1 MGKIIVLD
9 ENTSNKIAAGEV
21 IERPASVV
29 KELLENSIDA
39 GATSISVEIKN
50 GGITFIK
57 INDNG
62 SGIDED
68 DVELAF
74 ERHATSKIKNS
85 EDLESI
91 ATLGFRGE
99 ALASIASVASVELT
113 SRVKSNQHGTLIK
126 IKGGKVKEVNKTGCP
141 VGTTFVVK
149 DLFYNTPARFKFLK
163 KDSTEAGYISD
174 IITRVALAKPHI
186 ALKLVS
192 NNTLLV
198 HTPGNNDLLSVIYS
212 IYGKETSKNV
222 IEINYTDNK
231 VKMTGYAGKTDIAR
245 SSRTNQSIFVNG
257 RYIKSKLI
265 SSAIDEAYKTYLL
278 KNKYAFIVLSLE
290 INPMLIDVNVHPTKM
305 DIRFSDEQE
314 IFRSVYHAISS
325 ALIGKDLSKNLQP
338 DKHEHNPF
346 KFNNEPS
353 PKLNYSQQNINL
365 NSPYLKEQNPKNL
378 KSEFNFEIERS
389 NVSKD
394 KILEDKT
401 SDKTSEDIA
410 LKDFSI
416 EDKTSKFNTIED
428 KASKDNDIENKAS
441 EYNILQEKTSLN
453 YFIGEPSQ
461 NNRNLSDDTNRALN
475 SEDILSTNVLSKNK
489 TFEES
494 NLPQKDIINSSTY
507 ENSEYKKNQ
516 VNFDN
521 SIIIGQLFSTYIL
534 LQNENEL
541 VLIDQHAAHER
552 IRYEYFREKYKN
564 NESLS
569 QELISPIVIELT
581 NHEIKFLIEEQEFFD
596 RLGFKYEDFGN
607 NSIIL
612 RSVPLSD
619 EGVSIKI
626 AFLEVIDTIIS
637 KGKQDYKKIADET
650 IYTIACKSAV
660 KANKKMNELEIRS
673 LIKELSTI
681 DNPYTCPHGRPTIIK
696 LTKYEL
702 EKMFKRII

>member
-39 GATSISVEIKN
+39 GATSISIEIKN

-85 EDLESI
+85 DDLESI
-91 ATLGFRGE
+91 VTLGFRGE
-99 ALASIASVASVELT
+99 ALASIASVASIDLT

-141 VGTTFVVK
+141 VGTTFIVK

-186 ALKLVS
+186 ALKLLS
-192 NNTLLV
+192 NNTLLL

-245 SSRTNQSIFVNG
+245 SSRTHQSIFVNG

-265 SSAIDEAYKTYLL
+265 TSAIDEAYKTYLL

-305 DIRFSDEQE
+305 EIRFSDEQE
-314 IFRSVYHAISS
+314 IFRSVYHGISS

-346 KFNNEPS
+346 KFNNEQS
-353 PKLNYSQQNINL
+353 PKPNYSQQNINL
-365 NSPYLKEQNPKNL
+365 NTPYLKELNPENL
-378 KSEFNFEIERS
+378 KSGFDFEVERN

-394 KILEDKT
+394 KVLEDKT
-401 SDKTSEDIA
+401 SKDITS
-410 LKDFSI
+410 K
-416 EDKTSKFNTIED
+416 DKTSKDNAIED
-428 KASKDNDIENKAS
+428 KAS
-441 EYNILQEKTSLN
+441 EYNILEDKTSLK
-453 YFIGEPSQ
+453 YFIGEPIQ
-461 NNRNLSDDTNRALN
+461 NNRNLSDYTNRVLS
-475 SEDILSTNVLSKNK
+475 SEDIISKNVLSEEN
-489 TFEES
+489 TFEQN
-494 NLPQKDIINSSTY
+494 NLLQKDIINTSTH
-507 ENSEYKKNQ
+507 ENSENKKNQ

-569 QELISPIVIELT
+569 QELISPIAIELT
-581 NHEIKFLIEEQEFFD
+581 NQEIKFLLEEQEFFT

-626 AFLEVIDTIIS
+626 AFLEVIDNIIS
-637 KGKQDYKKIADET
+637 KGKQDYRKIADET

-673 LIKELSTI
+673 LLKELSTI